1 MASIEKIKELR
12 ESLQA
17 SVTDCK
23 KALEETD
30 GDIEKAEKKLRE
42 MGMKEAETKQE
53 ERSAREGIVG
63 SYVHSGKRVAALV
76 KLFCESDFTARTDE
90 FQKLAHEVAMQVA
103 GLDPEDKE
111 DLLEKPLIKDEEKT
125 TQELINDQISQTGEK
140 IEVGEFVRFEI

>member
-23 KALEETD
+23 KALEKTD
-30 GDIEKAEKKLRE
+30 GDIEEAKEKLRE
-42 MGMKEAETKQE
+42 MGMEEAETKQE
-53 ERSAREGIVG
+53 ERSAREGVVG
-63 SYVHSGKRVAALV
+63 SYIHSDKKVAALV
-76 KLFCESDFTARTDE
+76 KLYCQSDFTARTDE
-90 FQKLAHEVAMQVA
+90 FQELAHAVAMQVA

-111 DLLEKPLIKDEEKT
+111 DLMEKPYIKDEGKT
-125 TQELINDQISQTGEK
+125 TKELITDQISKTGEK

>member
-30 GDIEKAEKKLRE
+30 GDIEEAKEKLRE
-42 MGMKEAETKQE
+42 MGMEEAETKQE
-53 ERSAREGIVG
+53 ERSAREGVVG
-63 SYVHSGKRVAALV
+63 SYIHSDKKVAALV
-76 KLFCESDFTARTDE
+76 KLYCQSDFTARTDE
-90 FQKLAHEVAMQVA
+90 FQELAHAVAMQVA

-111 DLLEKPLIKDEEKT
+111 DLMEKPYIKDEEKT
-125 TQELINDQISQTGEK
+125 TKELITDQISKTGEK

>member
-1 MASIEKIKELR
+1 MASIEKIKKLR

-30 GDIEKAEKKLRE
+30 GDIEEAKEKLRE

-53 ERSAREGIVG
+53 ERSAREGVVG
-63 SYVHSGKRVAALV
+63 SYVHSGKKVAALV
-76 KLFCESDFTARTDE
+76 KLYCESDFTARTDE
-90 FQKLAHEVAMQVA
+90 FQELAHAVAMQVA

-111 DLLEKPLIKDEEKT
+111 DLLEKPYIKDEEKT
-125 TQELINDQISQTGEK
+125 TKELITDRVSKTGEK
-140 IEVGEFVRFEI
+140 IEIGEFVRFEI